1 MAPREHI
8 SYWTLTHCSSPS
20 TTENSPT
27 SYFCSTIFQD
37 LNRQQLELTYWSHG
51 HTSVGT
57 HEAFAFFV
65 FHVIFWNFEGYG
77 FGDPTTHDRMR
88 QMNIP
93 WECGSSGL
101 QSILPLPLNQYTCLN
116 FSTSE
121 NLLCQTHEQK
131 WEVCSDCHIWYLQ
144 VKVQPMRVLLS
155 LLRRVRRT
163 QTIARTAWREVYVS
177 YKASNNFPKWHIQ
190 GTSFC
195 NICGLYSIPPST
207 WLINY

>member
-1 MAPREHI
+1 MQCSKTWSALNAHTYGGYSFTMAPREHI
-8 SYWTLTHCSSPS
+8 SYWTSTHCSSPS

-65 FHVIFWNFEGYG
+65 FHVIFEIVKVTGSG
-77 FGDPTTHDRMR
+77 FRDPTTYDRMR

-93 WECGSSGL
+93 WECEVLAGSIL
-101 QSILPLPLNQYTCLN
+101 QSISPLPSNQHTCLD

-121 NLLCQTHEQK
+121 NLLRQTHKQK
-131 WEVCSDCHIWYLQ
+131 WEVCSDRHIWYLQ
-144 VKVQPMRVLLS
+144 AKPQPMRVLFVTSETCKANTNRYKDCMERSICKLQGIKQS
-155 LLRRVRRT
+155 L
-163 QTIARTAWREVYVS
+163 
-177 YKASNNFPKWHIQ
+177 
-190 GTSFC
+190 
-195 NICGLYSIPPST
+195 
-207 WLINY
+207 